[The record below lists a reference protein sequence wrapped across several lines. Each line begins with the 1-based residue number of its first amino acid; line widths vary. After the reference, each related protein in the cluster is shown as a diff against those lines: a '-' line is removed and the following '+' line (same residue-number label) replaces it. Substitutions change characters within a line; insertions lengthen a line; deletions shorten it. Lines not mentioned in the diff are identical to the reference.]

1 MGYVLHKISKTEII
15 DKVPETDAIF
25 ENVSDVLESIDVN
38 DKSTAV
44 ISIDDKATKKIGK
57 LSDNGKTWLDIK
69 ALDHNTIFD
78 YSIKPFGILDL
89 KTNETFITCTP
100 YSSTAE
106 FKVDCIEKYIMYKNE
121 EYPLKKLTIFL
132 DNGPE
137 NSSRRKLWL
146 KKLTNL
152 SIKYN
157 IVIELVYYPSY
168 HSKYNK
174 IERYW
179 ARLQMV
185 WNKIIIDNLDL
196 LVNTI
201 NKTSWKE
208 IYSKAVLSKKKYE
221 TGIQV
226 SDYDIETNIKTH
238 IIREQGLEKQS
249 LVITPWTN

>member
-1 MGYVLHKISKTEII
+1 
-15 DKVPETDAIF
+15 
-25 ENVSDVLESIDVN
+25 
-38 DKSTAV
+38 
-44 ISIDDKATKKIGK
+44 
-57 LSDNGKTWLDIK
+57 
-69 ALDHNTIFD
+69 
-78 YSIKPFGILDL
+78 
-89 KTNETFITCTP
+89 
-100 YSSTAE
+100 
-106 FKVDCIEKYIMYKNE
+106 VDCIEKYIMYKNE

-157 IVIELVYYPSY
+157 IVIELVYYPPY

-226 SDYDIETNIKTH
+226 SDYDIETNINTH
-238 IIREQGLEKQS
+238 IIREQGLEKWS
-249 LVITPWTN
+249 LVITPWAN

>member
-1 MGYVLHKISKTEII
+1 MGYVLHKILKTEII

-69 ALDHNTIFD
+69 ALDHDTIFD

-106 FKVDCIEKYIMYKNE
+106 FKVDCIEKYIIYKNE

-152 SIKYN
+152 SIKY
-157 IVIELVYYPSY
+157 ILV
-168 HSKYNK
+168 
-174 IERYW
+174 
-179 ARLQMV
+179 
-185 WNKIIIDNLDL
+185 
-196 LVNTI
+196 
-201 NKTSWKE
+201 
-208 IYSKAVLSKKKYE
+208 
-221 TGIQV
+221 V
-226 SDYDIETNIKTH
+226 S
-238 IIREQGLEKQS
+238 
-249 LVITPWTN
+249 